1 MQSIRRLL
9 GRDKPVVRVIPL
21 VGSIMARSGGGR
33 SLNFAGVQKQVEDAF
48 DCKKVQP
55 KAVVLNIN
63 SPGGSAVQSNLIYSR
78 IRNLAD
84 KTKVPVISFI
94 EDTCASG
101 GYWLALAGDEIYADP
116 NSVVGSIG
124 ALSMVFGVEET
135 LKKLGFESRIIKAG
149 KNKFR
154 SNPFEPQNPDDV
166 VWTKNFLSE
175 IHDNFKALVKE
186 RRKSL
191 DLNHKT
197 IFEADVFTGRVA
209 AKIGLIDGVHSDLS
223 KLIKDRYGD
232 EVVLKKMQ
240 AKRRFPFFSNSAGAE
255 LRVDAADIIHGISE
269 AGMESKFKTY

>member
-1 MQSIRRLL
+1 MQSVRRLL

-33 SLNFAGVQKQVEDAF
+33 NLNFAGVQKQVEDAF

-135 LKKLGFESRIIKAG
+135 LKKLGNRKFTNAVSYRLHVCHVPKISLYAKSASRPITMG
-149 KNKFR
+149 
-154 SNPFEPQNPDDV
+154 Q
-166 VWTKNFLSE
+166 
-175 IHDNFKALVKE
+175 
-186 RRKSL
+186 
-191 DLNHKT
+191 
-197 IFEADVFTGRVA
+197 
-209 AKIGLIDGVHSDLS
+209 
-223 KLIKDRYGD
+223 
-232 EVVLKKMQ
+232 
-240 AKRRFPFFSNSAGAE
+240 
-255 LRVDAADIIHGISE
+255 
-269 AGMESKFKTY
+269 